1 MSDGNAREVAHTNP
15 WHLNILY
22 GSIADALPQEGRDY
36 TVSLGTDEHGNV
48 KSVRLDGITPL
59 GDAWIPH
66 AMRMLREKIDGIKSR
81 RS

>member
-1 MSDGNAREVAHTNP
+1 MSDGHAQDGVRTNP

-36 TVSLGTDEHGNV
+36 TVSLGTDAHGNV

-66 AMRMLREKIDGIKSR
+66 AMRRLRETIEGIKSR